1 MAYSAPVTIGQV
13 LSEIGYPVS
22 YYARVAQA
30 VGGMGPGMFLCQI
43 LYWTGGKDGQRR
55 GRDPEGWVYKS
66 RSEILEE
73 TAMTRTEQETS
84 RRKLRAIGILEE
96 KKAPHPHTYREV
108 LYYRVDMAKLHEVY
122 EAFWTEQDEVEELS
136 PCQHETDLLSVRN
149 VTKEVRNVPPT
160 TETTT
165 ETTTE
170 ST

>member
-1 MAYSAPVTIGQV
+1 MAYSAPMTIGSV
-13 LSEIGYPVS
+13 LSDIGYPVS
-22 YYARVAQA
+22 YFARVGRA
-30 VGGMGPGMFLCQI
+30 VGGVKPGMFLCQF
-43 LYWTGGKDGQRR
+43 LDGKRR
-55 GRDPEGWVYKS
+55 GHDLDGWVYKS
-66 RSEILEE
+66 RSEIREE
-73 TAMTRTEQETS
+73 TSMTRDEQETA
-84 RRKLRAIGILEE
+84 RRKLRALGILEE
-96 KKAPHPHTYREV
+96 KKAPHPHTFSQV
-108 LYYRVDMAKLHEVY
+108 LYFRVDLAKLHEVY